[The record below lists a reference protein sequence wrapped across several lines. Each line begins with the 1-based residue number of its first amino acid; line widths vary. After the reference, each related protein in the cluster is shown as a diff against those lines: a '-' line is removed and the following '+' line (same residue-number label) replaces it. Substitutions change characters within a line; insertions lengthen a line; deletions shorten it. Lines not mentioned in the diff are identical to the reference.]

1 MKITEYLFTLPLK
14 ILWKSWG
21 GNKKS
26 VKVLSE
32 LDTEKGIGL
41 IEKQRQGQ
49 GKPTKI
55 YIKNFIVDNLSEMSK
70 GNFKKCQKD
79 ISRNVKSTS
88 QEVSKG
94 QGNNTNINNTE
105 TSDTNQILSSGEK
118 DNRLRLDRN
127 FINKAEAYR
136 NLIYKNIE
144 YKHFK
149 QFESAQI
156 GNIDNI
162 VDLIVDICVQEEGTI
177 PINDNQMPVEVVKS
191 KFLKLTSS
199 HIEYIMDSLDR
210 NPSEVRNIRNYLI
223 TAIYNVPNTMSQYYR
238 SLVNYD
244 MNEGDYNW

>member
-1 MKITEYLFTLPLK
+1 M
-14 ILWKSWG
+14 
-21 GNKKS
+21 
-26 VKVLSE
+26 
-32 LDTEKGIGL
+32 
-41 IEKQRQGQ
+41 
-49 GKPTKI
+49 
-55 YIKNFIVDNLSEMSK
+55 
-70 GNFKKCQKD
+70 
-79 ISRNVKSTS
+79 
-88 QEVSKG
+88 
-94 QGNNTNINNTE
+94 NNTE

-162 VDLIVDICVQEEGTI
+162 VDLMVDICVQEEGTI

-238 SLVNYD
+238 SLVNHD

>member
-1 MKITEYLFTLPLK
+1 M
-14 ILWKSWG
+14 
-21 GNKKS
+21 
-26 VKVLSE
+26 
-32 LDTEKGIGL
+32 
-41 IEKQRQGQ
+41 
-49 GKPTKI
+49 
-55 YIKNFIVDNLSEMSK
+55 
-70 GNFKKCQKD
+70 
-79 ISRNVKSTS
+79 
-88 QEVSKG
+88 
-94 QGNNTNINNTE
+94 
-105 TSDTNQILSSGEK
+105 
-118 DNRLRLDRN
+118 
-127 FINKAEAYR
+127 NKAEAYR

-162 VDLIVDICVQEEGTI
+162 VDLMVDICVQEEGTI

-238 SLVNYD
+238 SLVNHD